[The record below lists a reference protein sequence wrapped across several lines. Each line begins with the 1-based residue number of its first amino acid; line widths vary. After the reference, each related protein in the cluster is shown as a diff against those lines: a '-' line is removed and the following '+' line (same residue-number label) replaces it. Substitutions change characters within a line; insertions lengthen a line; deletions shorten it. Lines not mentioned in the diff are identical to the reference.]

1 MGLESII
8 LTKIDPKLTPP
19 SLDILDLEK
28 PDGDVQRTPDR
39 TGYADQ
45 LGKKSPLI
53 KIGNAR
59 IASTDII
66 SASIYY
72 DDFIPKIHV
81 SIFDSIGTFTSVTFP
96 KKNPLLT
103 IYIAKSH
110 AKLNELCQTFLIT
123 DIQSI
128 PMSQS
133 TIRYDFYGELYIPK
147 LNGNFI
153 KSYSNMTSQEA
164 LQQIA
169 RELEIGYASNEETFD
184 DKMTWINPNLNY
196 KSFIKTIADHSFKNK
211 DSFFE
216 CFIDRYYTL
225 CLVNV
230 ENQLKPFDSDKDI
243 PMGYAA
249 TSTEYIDLS
258 LAKDASESLSIDEQV
273 PIILTNGSSLGAGSD
288 FTIVEYSMMSENG
301 SILKRSG
308 FRKRLQMY
316 QHGEE
321 EALKDWF
328 VEPLSTVSPDGEQV
342 HQTPDLTDYTD
353 EGNEVVK
360 WMGTDYGNSHLSYK
374 YAKLVN
380 HHNREETEKHLM
392 RVKLDGIN
400 HNISRGARV
409 AVDIY
414 GDRLKRASDDST
426 KDELIVQDSQQDR
439 DKTGR
444 DTASAQIKDEY
455 LSGAYYVKSIEYHYN
470 AMAEPRQKFSTVMM
484 LSRRSWLP
492 EPKMENKI

>member
-19 SLDILDLEK
+19 SLDILDFEK
-28 PDGDVQRTPDR
+28 PDGDVQREPDR
-39 TGYADQ
+39 TGYAAE

-59 IASTDII
+59 IPSTDII

-72 DDFIPKIHV
+72 DELIPKIHV
-81 SIFDSIGTFTSVTFP
+81 SIFDPSGTFTSVTFP

-103 IYIAKSH
+103 IYIARSH
-110 AKLNELCQTFLIT
+110 SQLNELCQTFLIT
-123 DIQSI
+123 DVQSMPVSPSI
-128 PMSQS
+128 
-133 TIRYDFYGELYIPK
+133 TRYDFHGELYIPK
-147 LNGNFI
+147 LNGNFV
-153 KSYSNMTSQEA
+153 KSYPNMTSQEA

-184 DKMTWINPNLNY
+184 DTMTWINPNLNY
-196 KSFIKTIADHSFKNK
+196 KAFIKMIADHSFKNK
-211 DSFFE
+211 DTFFE
-216 CFIDRYYTL
+216 CFIDRYYKI

-243 PMGYAA
+243 PLGYAA
-249 TSTEYIDLS
+249 TSTEYVDLS
-258 LAKDASESLSIDEQV
+258 LAKDATEGLSLDVQV
-273 PIILTNGSSLGAGSD
+273 PIILTNGSNIGPGSD
-288 FTIVEYSMMSENG
+288 FTIVEYSMISENG
-301 SILKRSG
+301 SILQRSG

-328 VEPLSTVSPDGEQV
+328 VEPLSTVSSNGDQV

-353 EGNEVVK
+353 DGNEIVK

-380 HHNREETEKHLM
+380 HHNREETEKNLL

-414 GDRLKRASDDST
+414 GDRLKRASDDAA
-426 KDELIVQDSQQDR
+426 KDELAIEDSQQDPE
-439 DKTGR
+439 KTGR
-444 DTASAQIKDEY
+444 DTMSALIKDEY
-455 LSGAYYVKSIEYHYN
+455 LSGAYYVKSISYHYN
-470 AMAEPRQKFSTVMM
+470 AAAEPRQSFSTVMM

>member
-19 SLDILDLEK
+19 SLDLLDFEQPEGEIK
-28 PDGDVQRTPDR
+28 RTPDR
-39 TGYADQ
+39 TGYASQ
-45 LGKKSPLI
+45 LGKKSPLV

-59 IASTDII
+59 IEPTDII
-66 SASIYY
+66 SASMYY
-72 DDFIPKIHV
+72 DELIPKIHV
-81 SIFDSIGTFTSVTFP
+81 SIFDSSGTFTSVTFP

-110 AKLNELCQTFLIT
+110 SQLNELCQTFLIT
-123 DIQSI
+123 DIQSM
-128 PMSQS
+128 PMAQS
-133 TIRYDFYGELYIPK
+133 ITRYDFYGELYIPK

-153 KSYSNMTSQEA
+153 KSYPNMTSQQA

-196 KSFIKTIADHSFKNK
+196 KAFIKMIADHSFKNK
-211 DSFFE
+211 DTFFE
-216 CFIDRYYTL
+216 CFIDRYYKL

-243 PMGYAA
+243 PTGYAA
-249 TSTEYIDLS
+249 TSTEYADLS
-258 LAKDASESLSIDEQV
+258 LGNEASDSLSIDELV
-273 PIILTNGSSLGAGSD
+273 PIILTNGSNLSAGSD
-288 FTIVEYSMMSENG
+288 FTIVEYSMVSENG
-301 SILKRSG
+301 SILQRSG

-316 QHGEE
+316 QHGES

-328 VEPLSTVSPDGEQV
+328 VEPLSTTSPDGETV
-342 HQTPDLTDYTD
+342 HQTPDLTDYT
-353 EGNEVVK
+353 EAGNDIVK

-380 HHNREETEKHLM
+380 HHNREETEKNLL

-414 GDRLKRASDDST
+414 GDRLKKANDDSL
-426 KDELIVQDSQQDR
+426 KDDFDFGDNQKDR
-439 DKTGR
+439 ENTGR
-444 DTASAQIKDEY
+444 DTASAQIKDDY
-455 LSGAYYVKSIEYHYN
+455 LSGAYYVKSITYHYN
-470 AMAEPRQKFSTVMM
+470 AAAESRQKFSTVMM

>member
-19 SLDILDLEK
+19 SLDILDFED
-28 PDGDVQRTPDR
+28 PAGEVQRTPDR
-39 TGYADQ
+39 TGYQSQ

-66 SASIYY
+66 STSIYY
-72 DDFIPKIHV
+72 DELIPKIHV
-81 SIFDSIGTFTSVTFP
+81 SIFDSVGTFTSVTFP

-103 IYIAKSH
+103 VYIAKSH
-110 AKLNELCQTFLIT
+110 LKLNELCQTFLIT

-128 PMSQS
+128 PMGPSI
-133 TIRYDFYGELYIPK
+133 TRYDFYGELYIPK

-153 KSYSNMTSQEA
+153 KSYPNMTSQEA
-164 LQQIA
+164 LQKIA

-196 KSFIKTIADHSFKNK
+196 KAFIKMISDHAFKNK
-211 DSFFE
+211 DTFFE

-230 ENQLKPFDSDKDI
+230 ENQFKPFDSDKDI
-243 PMGYAA
+243 PMGYSA
-249 TSTEYIDLS
+249 TSTEYLDLS
-258 LAKDASESLSIDEQV
+258 LAKDAADSLSIDEQV
-273 PIILTNGSSLGAGSD
+273 PIILTNGSNLGAGSD
-288 FTIVEYSMMSENG
+288 FTIVEYSMVSENG
-301 SILKRSG
+301 SILQRSG

-321 EALKDWF
+321 DALKNWF
-328 VEPLSTVSPDGEQV
+328 VEPLSTVSLDAEQV

-353 EGNEVVK
+353 DGNEIVK
-360 WMGTDYGNSHLSYK
+360 WMGTDYGNSHISYK

-380 HHNREETEKHLM
+380 HHNREETEKNLL

-400 HNISRGARV
+400 HNISRGARL

-414 GDRLKRASDDST
+414 GDRLKKSSDDSV
-426 KDELIVQDSQQDR
+426 KDELTVQDSQQDR
-439 DKTGR
+439 EKTGR
-444 DTASAQIKDEY
+444 DTASAQVKDEY
-455 LSGAYYVKSIEYHYN
+455 LSGAYYVKSISYHYN
-470 AMAEPRQKFSTVMM
+470 ASAESRQRFSTVMI

>member
-8 LTKIDPKLTPP
+8 LSKIDPKLTPP
-19 SLDILDLEK
+19 SLDILDLED
-28 PDGDVQRTPDR
+28 PAGDIQRTPDR
-39 TGYADQ
+39 TGYQSQ

-66 SASIYY
+66 STSIYY
-72 DDFIPKIHV
+72 DELIPKIHV

-103 IYIAKSH
+103 VYIAKSH
-110 AKLNELCQTFLIT
+110 LKLNELCQTFLIT
-123 DIQSI
+123 DIQSM
-128 PMSQS
+128 PMGPSI
-133 TIRYDFYGELYIPK
+133 TRYDFYGELYIPK

-153 KSYSNMTSQEA
+153 KSYPKMTSQEA

-196 KSFIKTIADHSFKNK
+196 KAFIKLIADHAFKNK
-211 DSFFE
+211 DTFFE
-216 CFIDRYYTL
+216 CFIDRYYKL

-230 ENQLKPFDSDKDI
+230 ENQFKPFDSDKDI

-249 TSTEYIDLS
+249 TSTEYLDLS
-258 LAKDASESLSIDEQV
+258 LAKDAADSLSIDEQV
-273 PIILTNGSSLGAGSD
+273 PIILTNGSNLGPGSD
-288 FTIVEYSMMSENG
+288 FMIVEYSMVSENG
-301 SILKRSG
+301 SILTRSG

-321 EALKDWF
+321 DALKNWF
-328 VEPLSTVSPDGEQV
+328 VEPLSTISPDAEQV

-353 EGNEVVK
+353 EGNEIVK
-360 WMGTDYGNSHLSYK
+360 WMGTDYGNSHISYK

-380 HHNREETEKHLM
+380 HHNREETEKNLL

-400 HNISRGARV
+400 HNISRGARL

-414 GDRLKRASDDST
+414 GDRLKKASDDSV
-426 KDELIVQDSQQDR
+426 KDELTVQDSQQDR
-439 DKTGR
+439 EKTGR
-444 DTASAQIKDEY
+444 DTASAQIKDDY
-455 LSGAYYVKSIEYHYN
+455 LSGAYYVKSISYHYN
-470 AMAEPRQKFSTVMM
+470 AAAEPRQRFSTVMM